1 MLHRAAPVVDQCL
14 HLVFWATLCMVPSL
28 VAETH
33 HFASQNHGKPTTIC
47 DQIRSCVCF
56 HRFHQPMGQVR
67 WRSQADEKSQ
77 HFFANRPGTA
87 ATKSWCQLP
96 STKTRISLMCIV
108 RTQTKHNKTPMTWN
122 DWLVMLRPRGRNP
135 SYFQIFSGA
144 RRLGWFHWQ
153 ATYFWLVSAF
163 VGFGFLLEF
172 GGMVLWTVYFSTVSY
187 HKLASVSLTLG

>member
-14 HLVFWATLCMVPSL
+14 HLVFWATLCTVPSL

-33 HFASQNHGKPTTIC
+33 HFASRNHGKPTTVEVTGRREI
-47 DQIRSCVCF
+47 
-56 HRFHQPMGQVR
+56 PT
-67 WRSQADEKSQ
+67 
-77 HFFANRPGTA
+77 FFANRPGTA

-135 SYFQIFSGA
+135 SYLQIFSGA
-144 RRLGWFHWQ
+144 RKLGWFHWQ

-163 VGFGFLLEF
+163 VGFGFLLVF

-187 HKLASVSLTLG
+187 PIN